1 MTRRARVTFQ
11 DTDVFCRSLSPV
23 LPVVIVVVVVAVFL
37 GLIVLVVWWLTQH
50 SPEIPCELSVNG
62 IVKAVFY
69 TSVLM
74 PIVLW

>member
-23 LPVVIVVVVVAVFL
+23 LPVVIGVVVVFL
-37 GLIVLVVWWLTQH
+37 GLFVLLVWWLTQH
-50 SPEIPCELSVNG
+50 SPEIPCELSVNV